1 MPRAFAIALLAGAL
15 ASSPAFATGELSCG
29 DGKGTS
35 IDLLVGHL
43 DVLSVSRVV
52 VTVGDKTWS
61 NTPESFPGT
70 PIQVGQ
76 AFEDSSQ
83 LLLDI
88 TDDAVNE
95 IVGRLRLV
103 KLSEGDSRL
112 TAGVLS
118 MKGEG
123 VWAVECSDAG

>member
-1 MPRAFAIALLAGAL
+1 MRGASAAVAFACALV
-15 ASSPAFATGELSCG
+15 SSPAFATSELSCG
-29 DGKGTS
+29 DGQGRS
-35 IDLLVGHL
+35 IDLLVGSL

-61 NTPESFPGT
+61 STPENFPGT

-88 TDDAVNE
+88 TDDAVSE
-95 IVGRLRLV
+95 IVGRLRVV
-103 KLSEGDSRL
+103 KLGEGDSRV
-112 TAGVLS
+112 TAGALS

>member
-1 MPRAFAIALLAGAL
+1 MRRASAAVAFACALV
-15 ASSPAFATGELSCG
+15 SSPAFATGELSCG
-29 DGKGTS
+29 NGKGAS

-52 VTVGDKTWS
+52 VNIGDKTWS
-61 NTPESFPGT
+61 NTPEGFPGT

-103 KLSEGDSRL
+103 KLGEGDSRV

-123 VWAVECSDAG
+123 VWAVECSDAE